1 MTVEQAILAANRM
14 RQNNPFDVEDKWRW
28 LAECDALIRSQ
39 VVDRSC
45 TGDYENRGADQ
56 AAEFD
61 ELEETTELLAPTPYD
76 ALYPHYLCGQMDA
89 ALGEAD
95 RAANELAQ
103 YNSLLGGFAAW
114 MRRTYMPAKQPRIVW

>member
-1 MTVEQAILAANRM
+1 MTVEQAIRAADGM
-14 RQNNPFDVEDKWRW
+14 RPNNPYAPETKYRW
-28 LAECDALIRSQ
+28 LRECDALIRSQ

-45 TGDYENRGADQ
+45 TGDYENRGADR

-61 ELEETTELLAPTPYD
+61 ELEETTELLAPAPYD

-103 YNSLLGGFAAW
+103 YNSLLSGFAAW
-114 MRRTYMPAKQPRIVW
+114 MRRTYMPAKKPRIVW

>member
-14 RQNNPFDVEDKWRW
+14 RPNNPFDVEDKWRW

-39 VVDRSC
+39 VVVRGC
-45 TGDYENRGADQ
+45 TGDYENQGADR

-61 ELEETTELLAPTPYD
+61 ELEETTELLAPAPYD

-103 YNSLLGGFAAW
+103 YNSLLSGFAAW

>member
-1 MTVEQAILAANRM
+1 MTVERAILAANRM
-14 RQNNPFDVEDKWRW
+14 RPNNPFDVEDKWRW

-39 VVDRSC
+39 VVVRSC
-45 TGDYENRGADQ
+45 TGDYENQGADQ

-61 ELEETTELLAPTPYD
+61 ELEETTELLAPAPYD

-103 YNSLLGGFAAW
+103 YNSLLSGFAAW

>member
-14 RQNNPFDVEDKWRW
+14 RPNNPFDVEDKWRW
-28 LAECDALIRSQ
+28 LTECDALIRTQ
-39 VVDRSC
+39 VVDKSR

-56 AAEFD
+56 AAAYD
-61 ELEETTELLAPTPYD
+61 EMEETTELLAPAPYD
-76 ALYPHYLCGQMDA
+76 AMYPHYLCGQMDA

-103 YNSLLGGFAAW
+103 YNSLLSGFAAW

>member
-14 RQNNPFDVEDKWRW
+14 RPNNPFDVEDKWRW

-39 VVDRSC
+39 VVVRSC
-45 TGDYENRGADQ
+45 TGDYENQGADR

-61 ELEETTELLAPTPYD
+61 ELEETTELLAAAPYD

-103 YNSLLGGFAAW
+103 YNSLLSGFAAW

>member
-14 RQNNPFDVEDKWRW
+14 RPNNPFDVEDKWRW

-45 TGDYENRGADQ
+45 TGDYENRGADR

-61 ELEETTELLAPTPYD
+61 DLEETTELLAPAPYD

-103 YNSLLGGFAAW
+103 YNSLLSGFAAW
-114 MRRTYMPAKQPRIVW
+114 MRRTYMPAKKPWIVW

>member
-14 RQNNPFDVEDKWRW
+14 RPNNPFDVEDKWRW

-39 VVDRSC
+39 VVVRSC
-45 TGDYENRGADQ
+45 TGDYENQGADR

-61 ELEETTELLAPTPYD
+61 ELEETTELLAPAPYD
-76 ALYPHYLCGQMDA
+76 AMYPHYLCGQMDM
-89 ALGEAD
+89 ALGEAE

-103 YNSLLGGFAAW
+103 YNSLLSGFAAW
-114 MRRTYMPAKQPRIVW
+114 MRRTYMPASQPRIVW

>member
-1 MTVEQAILAANRM
+1 MAVAGRVRRADPVAGG
-14 RQNNPFDVEDKWRW
+14 RQELHRG
-28 LAECDALIRSQ
+28 LR
-39 VVDRSC
+39 
-45 TGDYENRGADQ
+45 NRGADR

-61 ELEETTELLAPTPYD
+61 ELEETTELLAPAPYD

-103 YNSLLGGFAAW
+103 YNSLLSGFAAW
-114 MRRTYMPAKQPRIVW
+114 MRRTYMPAKKPRIVW